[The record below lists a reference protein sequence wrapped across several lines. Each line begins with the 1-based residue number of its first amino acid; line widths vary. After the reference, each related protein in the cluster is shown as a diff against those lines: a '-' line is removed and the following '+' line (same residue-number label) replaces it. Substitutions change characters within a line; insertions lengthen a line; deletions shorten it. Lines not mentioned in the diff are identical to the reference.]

1 MMIEREDRDDGIVL
15 RIERAMSVGE
25 IAAIHKEITACFD
38 ECEDLTLDLT
48 GVNDCDIS
56 GLQLLYSARK
66 TARSVGKAFSVDNP
80 SESIIE
86 IFNRAGLDPETV
98 LARKSKTQIPKNDK
112 EVSNGQGH
120 HDG

>member
-1 MMIEREDRDDGIVL
+1 MIEREDRDGGIVL
-15 RIERAMSVGE
+15 KVKGSMSVFD
-25 IAAIHKEITACFD
+25 IAGTHKEIVACFNKRD
-38 ECEDLTLDLT
+38 DLTLDLR

-66 TARSVGKAFSVDNP
+66 TANSCGKTFSIDGA
-80 SESIIE
+80 SDSIID
-86 IFNRAGLDPETV
+86 IFNRAGLDPKPV
-98 LARKSKTQIPKNDK
+98 LANKSKIQNPKNGK

>member
-1 MMIEREDRDDGIVL
+1 MIEREDIDGGIVL
-15 RIERAMSVGE
+15 RIEGAMSVFD

-38 ECEDLTLDLT
+38 ECDNLTLDLKD
-48 GVNDCDIS
+48 VNDCDIS

-66 TARSVGKAFSVDNP
+66 TAQSTGNAFLVDGA
-80 SESIIE
+80 SESIIH
-86 IFNRAGLDPETV
+86 IFNRAGLDPKTV
-98 LARKSKTQIPKNDK
+98 FANKPEIQNPNNGK